1 MCLAIKSI
9 QFLYLNQPSEEYLV
23 GYLADGQVRVLYIK
37 MEWAITTLCKRGWG
51 LGVGGG
57 LSRSIQF
64 LHLK

>member
-51 LGVGGG
+51 LEHSPGG
-57 LSRSIQF
+57 LSSWSIQF
-64 LHLK
+64 

>member
-37 MEWAITTLCKRGWG
+37 MEWAITTLCKRG
-51 LGVGGG
+51 
-57 LSRSIQF
+57 
-64 LHLK
+64 